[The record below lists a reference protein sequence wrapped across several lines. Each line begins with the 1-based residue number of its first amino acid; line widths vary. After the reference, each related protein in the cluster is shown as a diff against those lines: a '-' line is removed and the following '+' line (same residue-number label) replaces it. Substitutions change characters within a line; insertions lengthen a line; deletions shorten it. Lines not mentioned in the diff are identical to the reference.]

1 MHYDPMFAAMQADHR
16 VRTLIA
22 EAERFRLL
30 ACLRKQRKQRKQAD
44 ARRAAPC
51 APVARP
57 VTG

>member
-30 ACLRKQRKQRKQAD
+30 ACLRKQRKQAD